1 MKYRKREVIMNCGN
15 NHSSCDRMNRCGE
28 MPRREMSRREMPTCE
43 PVRPSCEMVRPTC
56 EPVGPSCEMVRP
68 TCEPV
73 RPSCEMVRPTR
84 EMVRPEREMVRPS
97 HEMVRPSCESV
108 RPAREMVRPSCE
120 MVKPSCEMR
129 PSHEMVRPSCET
141 VRSAREMVR
150 PAREYTRPSCS
161 CEMPQNECVR
171 PSRGYAAEKEVVENI
186 TIHNDCSCQEFMRL
200 NDWFNCTFDKSRR
213 EFMGAEKGLMDAKD
227 CIKMGLCYNE
237 KVKEISK
244 CMDEFLESMNETDS
258 CETHHACHNR
268 RNTGNCGC
276 NTTCGC
282 NTNCNNSCMQ
292 RCEPMKCDPCMKMR
306 RELNEMLCNLNK
318 VEEESLEC
326 TQKAIDKL
334 MEAGQ
339 LSKCICELKNK
350 LAKNCYPKC

>member
-1 MKYRKREVIMNCGN
+1 MNCGN
-15 NHSSCDRMNRCGE
+15 NHSCCDRMNRCGE

-56 EPVGPSCEMVRP
+56 EPV
-68 TCEPV
+68 
-73 RPSCEMVRPTR
+73 RPSC

-97 HEMVRPSCESV
+97 REMVRPSCEMKKPSCEMVRPAREMARPSREMVRPSCEMKKPSCEMVRPSCEMEKPSCEMMRPSCEPV
-108 RPAREMVRPSCE
+108 RPAREMVRPS
-120 MVKPSCEMR
+120 
-129 PSHEMVRPSCET
+129 
-141 VRSAREMVR
+141 REH
-150 PAREYTRPSCS
+150 TRPSCS

-171 PSRGYAAEKEVVENI
+171 PSRGCTAEKEVVENI
-186 TIHNDCSCQEFMRL
+186 IMQNDCSCQEFMRL

-237 KVKEISK
+237 KVKEISI
-244 CMDEFLESMNETDS
+244 CMDEFLESMNEADS

-268 RNTGNCGC
+268 RNTSNCGC
-276 NTTCGC
+276 NTCGC

>member
-1 MKYRKREVIMNCGN
+1 MNCGN
-15 NHSSCDRMNRCGE
+15 NHSCCDRMNRCGE
-28 MPRREMSRREMPTCE
+28 MPRREMSRREMPSCE
-43 PVRPSCEMVRPTC
+43 AVRPSCEMVRPSH
-56 EPVGPSCEMVRP
+56 EMVMPSCESVRPAREMVRP
-68 TCEPV
+68 SCESA
-73 RPSCEMVRPTR
+73 RPSCEMVRPSCEMVKPSCEMVR
-84 EMVRPEREMVRPS
+84 PSHEMVRPSCEMVKPSCEMVRPEREMVRPS
-97 HEMVRPSCESV
+97 HEMVRPSCETV
-108 RPAREMVRPSCE
+108 RP
-120 MVKPSCEMR
+120 
-129 PSHEMVRPSCET
+129 
-141 VRSAREMVR
+141 AREMVR

-161 CEMPQNECVR
+161 FEMPQNEYVR
-171 PSRGYAAEKEVVENI
+171 PSRGCGAEKEVVENI

-237 KVKEISK
+237 KVKEISI
-244 CMDEFLESMNETDS
+244 CMDESLESMNETDS

-268 RNTGNCGC
+268 RNTSN
-276 NTTCGC
+276 CGC

-292 RCEPMKCDPCMKMR
+292 RCESKKCDPCMKMR

-318 VEEESLEC
+318 VEEESLEH

-334 MEAGQ
+334 MEAKQ
-339 LSKCICELKNK
+339 LSQCICELKNK